1 MKSKIMAADY
11 LHHHKEFPAL
21 LRIVAD
27 EMRILPALVE
37 KDYWIMH
44 VLYGLSEQGFKFEL
58 KGGTSLSKGYRI
70 IERFSEDIDI
80 HITPPGA
87 FKINENPNNTKPANI
102 AARKEFY
109 DWLAANIKIDG
120 IVSAQRDTAFDDP
133 DYYRSGGVRLIYKNV
148 FDKIE
153 GVKEGILLEA
163 GFDTITPN
171 QKLTISSWAFDKA
184 MQTAGIDITDN
195 RAIDIVC
202 YDRGYTFVEKLQ
214 TIATKFRKEQ
224 SGEQERPNF
233 MRQYYDVYCLL
244 GDDAVQQFIGTA
256 AYLAHKQKR
265 FPAADRA
272 ITVAENEAFLLNDPA
287 VKADFL
293 KRYKETA
300 ALYYNG
306 QPDFDALLDRIKANI
321 ERL

>member
-1 MKSKIMAADY
+1 MKSKTIATDY
-11 LHHHKEFPAL
+11 LHHHKEFRAL
-21 LRIVAD
+21 LNIVAD
-27 EMRILPALVE
+27 EMDILPALVE

-44 VLYGLSEQGFKFEL
+44 VLYGLSIQGFKFEL

-80 HITPPGA
+80 HITPPA
-87 FKINENPNNTKPANI
+87 EFKINENPNNTKPANI
-102 AARKEFY
+102 AARKQFY
-109 DWLAANIKIDG
+109 DWLALNIRIDG
-120 IVSAQRDTAFDDP
+120 IIAVERDKAFDDP

-148 FDKIE
+148 FDKVE
-153 GVKEGILLEA
+153 GIKEGILLEV

-171 QKLTISSWAFDKA
+171 QKLTITSWAFDRA
-184 MQTAGIDITDN
+184 IQTTAIDIIDN
-195 RAIDIVC
+195 RAIDITC

-224 SGEQERPNF
+224 NGEQERPNF

-244 GDDAVQQFIGTA
+244 GDHAVQQFIGTSE
-256 AYLAHKQKR
+256 YLAHKQKR

-272 ITVAENEAFLLNDPA
+272 IPIKGNEAFLLNNAA
-287 VKADFL
+287 VKADFI

-306 QPDFDALLDRIKANI
+306 QPDFEALLERIKSFI
-321 ERL
+321 EKL